1 MENAASSRGFAT
13 ALYIKR
19 YAFVVD
25 YNFGVLAAVVLSVV
39 ELAEILA
46 QRAKRYRSG
55 SATRRGALM
64 TRASRISIGDAARCD
79 RILYRDACVRA
90 CMRDATHR

>member
-1 MENAASSRGFAT
+1 MSRLIKMRQRHPRTCYVTGNSVENAASSRGFAT

-46 QRAKRYRSG
+46 Q
-55 SATRRGALM
+55 
-64 TRASRISIGDAARCD
+64 
-79 RILYRDACVRA
+79 
-90 CMRDATHR
+90 